1 VAGLAAGLA
10 TGRGA
15 FFFFFFTAFFLFG
28 SLELELVVP
37 VDGSGADWAAVR
49 LPPPVTGLD
58 LSAKS
63 SPWTARDCLG
73 PPGRC
78 PCLRM
83 NPIPSLCFCTEGELL
98 PPLLWS
104 ACVLLLLLT
113 GFSATGATGFACAPT
128 GLLVLSDDFLLLL
141 DCGLLLTDKLK
152 LRFVSFCS
160 TTARS
165 FSSEFWF
172 RWTLT
177 GRFLWPA
184 TRARAARRRKQTLPT
199 RIPSAEMLEAV
210 SSGRWLVADCCSQI
224 SV

>member
-1 VAGLAAGLA
+1 MAGFAAGLAAA
-10 TGRGA
+10 GRGA
-15 FFFFFFTAFFLFG
+15 FFFFFLTAFFLFG
-28 SLELELVVP
+28 SFKLELIVP
-37 VDGSGADWAAVR
+37 AAGSGADWAPVR

-58 LSAKS
+58 LSAAKS

-78 PCLRM
+78 PCLRI
-83 NPIPSLCFCTEGELL
+83 NPIPSRCFCTEGELL

-104 ACVLLLLLT
+104 ACVLLLLLLLT
-113 GFSATGATGFACAPT
+113 GFSATGATGFACEPA
-128 GLLVLSDDFLLLL
+128 GLLVLSDGGDFLLLP

-165 FSSEFWF
+165 LSSGFWF
-172 RWTLT
+172 RWILT

-184 TRARAARRRKQTLPT
+184 TKRREARRRKLTQPT
-199 RIPSAEMLEAV
+199 RIPS
-210 SSGRWLVADCCSQI
+210 
-224 SV
+224 